1 MHTCMHVASVQ
12 PKETF
17 LQGHACMPVAK
28 VQPKDPV
35 CLQIYPCMHVASV
48 QPKGPFLQVQV
59 QTIGN
64 SFGNWILVEH

>member
-1 MHTCMHVASVQ
+1 MHVASVQ

-35 CLQIYPCMHVASV
+35 CLQIYACMHVASV
-48 QPKGPFLQVQV
+48 QPKSSFQKNFL
-59 QTIGN
+59 
-64 SFGNWILVEH
+64 SFELALVKKALLVGH

>member
-1 MHTCMHVASVQ
+1 MHVASVQ

-35 CLQIYPCMHVASV
+35 CLQIYACMHTCS
-48 QPKGPFLQVQV
+48 
-59 QTIGN
+59 
-64 SFGNWILVEH
+64 